1 MVQVMPVKHHHASY
15 QLGERELR
23 PDERIVVSTR
33 IGPSEPLRIA
43 DHLGVS
49 PNQPAIIL
57 EHILHEDGLYIP
69 TFATK
74 RGLDG
79 DQLFA
84 RYVSNYVGPDG
95 ERIWGQGLKGR
106 TVYVVHV
113 QDDNLT
119 AADLN
124 TRVLDIAGTC
134 KYLGADAVVLLAYTL
149 DHDAQERGVHD
160 TTHPRMQTDAARAR
174 YDGQGKLLE
183 DRFRQYLT
191 AGYDA
196 IIVPQIHAEEE
207 ALQTCADVNEEFAP
221 MHQRALDAGSNH
233 RYHLKLICV
242 DLAPVV
248 SMLITDYGTELGIDL
263 SDGGRNVVLINPD
276 AGITGF
282 GHRVRT
288 YTELP
293 NIASAVMKK
302 TRAADGK
309 IEHLTL
315 EDSIG
320 LSPERGIEGMHV
332 FMFDDRIRTGAT
344 MGRNIEALCGGTVE
358 GLERDPRIKGKPASV
373 TVYTTRTNLA
383 GYSRDVLGTPF
394 IDHLLIAN
402 GDPRAFSRLG
412 SLAWKT
418 QMPYIN
424 FLMAEA
430 AKCAERG
437 VDPNSILTPSF
448 IRSSHLLRVERPHG
462 HRSTSK
468 GSHII

>member
-1 MVQVMPVKHHHASY
+1 MAVKHHHASY

-49 PNQPAIIL
+49 PNQPAMIL
-57 EHILHEDGLYIP
+57 GHLLHEDGQYLP
-69 TFATK
+69 TFAMT
-74 RGLDG
+74 RALAGDRRFERYLPNYQSEDG
-79 DQLFA
+79 KVVF
-84 RYVSNYVGPDG
+84 
-95 ERIWGQGLKGR
+95 GQGLKGR
-106 TVYVVHV
+106 TVYMVHV
-113 QDDNLT
+113 QDDHLS

-124 TRVLDIAGTC
+124 TRVLDIADSA
-134 KYLGADAVVLLAYTL
+134 KYLGAEAVVLLAYTL

-160 TTHPRMQTDAARAR
+160 TNHPRMQTDEAKQR

-183 DRFRQYLT
+183 ARFRQYLN
-191 AGYDA
+191 AGIDA
-196 IIVPQIHAEEE
+196 VIVPQIHAEEE
-207 ALQTCADVNEEFAP
+207 ALNACNDVNEEYVGNHDHA
-221 MHQRALDAGSNH
+221 MGLGSNR
-233 RYHLKLICV
+233 RYHLRLHCV

-248 SMLITDYGTELGIDL
+248 SMLITDYGTNLGIDL
-263 SDGGRNVVLINPD
+263 SDGGRNVLLINPD
-276 AGITGF
+276 AGITSF
-282 GHRVRT
+282 GERVRQ
-288 YTELP
+288 YTGLP
-293 NIASAVMKK
+293 YIASAVMKK
-302 TRAADGK
+302 TRAADGQ

-315 EDSIG
+315 EDSLG
-320 LSPERGIEGMHV
+320 LSAEQGIEGMHI

-344 MGRNIEALCGGTVE
+344 IGKNIEALCGGTVE

-383 GYSRDVLGTPF
+383 GNSRDVLATPF